1 MKIANKNQKPFEEKR
16 KFPRIIIEYDT
27 DVSSNRGVILNMS
40 PAGVFI
46 ATDEPF
52 LEGTKIDIIFPS
64 LNDCPSFMVCCSV
77 VWRKPEGIGVKFE
90 ELDEH
95 QQEMIKAIIQINK

>member
-1 MKIANKNQKPFEEKR
+1 MTTSKNQKPFKEKR
-16 KFPRIIIEYDT
+16 KFPRITIEYDT
-27 DVSSNRGVILNMS
+27 EVSSNRGVVLNMS
-40 PAGVFI
+40 PVGVFI

-52 LEGTKIDIIFPS
+52 LEETKIDITFPR
-64 LNDCPSFMVCCSV
+64 LNDSPPFMVSGSV

>member
-1 MKIANKNQKPFEEKR
+1 MTTSQKQKSFKEKR
-16 KFPRIIIEYDT
+16 KFPRIIVEYDT
-27 DVSSNRGVILNMS
+27 DVSSNRGVVLNMS

-52 LEGTKIDIIFPS
+52 LEGAKMGITFPS
-64 LNDCPSFMVCCSV
+64 INDSPYFMVSGSV
-77 VWRKPEGIGVKFE
+77 VWRKPKGIGVKFE
-90 ELDEH
+90 KLNEH